1 MFPPAVI
8 RFNAGAESIQKE
20 DRLARMAQAMGLRI
34 TAEGVE
40 TQEQLKFLQAL
51 GCDEAQGYYF
61 SRPRLP
67 HELEP
72 FLLQDSWK
80 AC

>member
-1 MFPPAVI
+1 
-8 RFNAGAESIQKE
+8 
-20 DRLARMAQAMGLRI
+20 MGLRVL
-34 TAEGVE
+34 AEGVE

-51 GCDEAQGYYF
+51 GCDEAQGYCF